1 MSADELRLRRY
12 EQARDDSRTAAIKAV
27 GILTALIEKNDERH
41 ELPLSVDFMRSV
53 VADYNAAVQEMK
65 DAYGE
70 DYL

>member
-27 GILTALIEKNDERH
+27 GILTALIEQHDEQH
-41 ELPLSVDFMRSV
+41 GLSVSVDYMREV
-53 VADYNAAVQEMK
+53 VAEYDSAVQEMK
-65 DAYGE
+65 DVYRE